1 MSIFDIPISTYKNA
15 FSPDPAGIV
24 PMGEFLNP
32 SPQVRDAIMVVRQAT
47 EKKVRDELKKTLPAA
62 TTSGTFR
69 KRSIDGVIQYNGT
82 ICLDFDQAENPGWTP
97 DDIKEHLA
105 AIPEVAYAATSCSG
119 GGVFALIQTNNQNPL
134 LHGRIVDFLRMVFQ
148 QDGLKIDIA
157 CKDVCRLR
165 FASFDENPL
174 INPMPVVYDAVAYI
188 ERQNQ
193 QATQRRP
200 APAQTTDVTKRVE
213 KYVELIERQR
223 VDITNCYEDWFY
235 VGLALASEFGTSGET
250 LFQRVSQFNPD
261 YNPSATTKKYQEL
274 CRSGRGSVTIAT
286 FFKICHIKN
295 VRP

>member
-1 MSIFDIPISTYKNA
+1 MSIFDIPISTYKNV
-15 FSPDPAGIV
+15 FSPDPEGIV

-47 EKKVRDELKKTLPAA
+47 EKKVRDKLKKQLPAA
-62 TTSGTFR
+62 TTCGTFS

-105 AIPEVAYAATSCSG
+105 AIPEVSYAATSCSG
-119 GGVFALIQTNNQNPL
+119 LGVFALIQTNNQTPL

-157 CKDVCRLR
+157 CKDVSRLR
-165 FASFDENPL
+165 SASFDENPL

-200 APAQTTDVTKRVE
+200 APDQTTDVTKRVE
-213 KYVELIERQR
+213 KYVELIEGRR
-223 VDITNCYEDWFY
+223 VDITDSYERWFHI
-235 VGLALASEFGTSGET
+235 GLALAAEFGASGET
-250 LFQRVSQFNPD
+250 IFQRVSQFHPKYD
-261 YNPSATTKKYQEL
+261 PLATTKKYQEL
-274 CRSGRGSVTIAT
+274 CRSGRGRVRIAT
-286 FFKICHIKN
+286 FFKICHENNI
-295 VRP
+295 RP